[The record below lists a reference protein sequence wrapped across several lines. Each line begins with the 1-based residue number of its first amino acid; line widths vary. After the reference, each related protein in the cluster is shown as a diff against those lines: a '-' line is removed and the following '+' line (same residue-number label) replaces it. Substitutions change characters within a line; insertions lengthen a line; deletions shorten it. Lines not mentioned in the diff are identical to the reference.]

1 MKGLTKMALVFYCR
15 VSSKDQNLA
24 RQLARAKE
32 VHADKIFADKLS
44 GKNLDRT
51 KFKKMMSYLREG
63 DTLEV
68 LSLDRLSRN
77 YKDLKDLVSKLRD
90 MGVKLIADDLPQLNS
105 DNELINNFM
114 MDLLIN
120 MMGFVAQ
127 NEREKIRER
136 QREGIELAKK
146 QGKYKGGTIKYSP
159 NARDP
164 KNKWVW
170 RKATEMLDSKKYSI
184 SEIARTVGVSRN
196 QIYRIRDQN
205 AARAKNEEAAG

>member
-1 MKGLTKMALVFYCR
+1 MALVFYCR

-44 GKNLDRT
+44 GKNLDRPE
-51 KFKKMMSYLREG
+51 FSKMMKYLREG
-63 DTLEV
+63 DVLEV
-68 LSLDRLSRN
+68 VSLDRLSRN
-77 YKDLKDLVSKLRD
+77 YKDLKDLVKKLRD

-114 MDLLIN
+114 MDLLIS

-136 QREGIELAKK
+136 QKQGIELAKK
-146 QGKYKGGTIKYSP
+146 AGKYTGRVIKYSP
-159 NARDP
+159 NAKRPQDRWTWE
-164 KNKWVW
+164 KVTK
-170 RKATEMLDSKKYSI
+170 MLDSQKYSM
-184 SEIARTVGVSRN
+184 SEIARQTGIGRN
-196 QIYRIRDQN
+196 QVYRIRDQN
-205 AARAKNEEAAG
+205 AARRKKKEEEAD

>member
-1 MKGLTKMALVFYCR
+1 MALVFYCR

-32 VHADKIFADKLS
+32 VHADKIFADKIS
-44 GKNLDRT
+44 GKNLDRPE
-51 KFKKMMSYLREG
+51 FQKMMKYLREG
-63 DTLEV
+63 DVLEV
-68 LSLDRLSRN
+68 VSLDRLSRN

-136 QREGIELAKK
+136 QAQGIALAKK
-146 QGKYKGGTIKYSP
+146 MGKYHGRVIKYSP
-159 NARDP
+159 TARDP
-164 KNKWVW
+164 KNRWVW
-170 RKATEMLDSKKYSI
+170 ETVTKMLDSKQYSY
-184 SEIARTVGVSRN
+184 SEIARAVGIGRN
-196 QIYRIRDQN
+196 QVYRIRDQN
-205 AARAKNEEAAG
+205 AARKKNEEEAD

>member
-1 MKGLTKMALVFYCR
+1 MALVFYCR

-32 VHADKIFADKLS
+32 VHADKIFADKES

-51 KFKKMMSYLREG
+51 EFQKMMKYLREG

-68 LSLDRLSRN
+68 VSLDRLSRN
-77 YKDLKDLVSKLRD
+77 YKDLKELVSKFRD
-90 MGVKLIADDLPQLNS
+90 MKVKLIADDLPQLNS

-114 MDLLIN
+114 MDLLIS

-136 QREGIELAKK
+136 QAQGIALAKK
-146 QGKYKGGTIKYSP
+146 AGKYTGRVIKYSP
-159 NARDP
+159 NAKDP
-164 KNKWVW
+164 KNRWVW
-170 RKATEMLDSKKYSI
+170 ETVTKMLDSKKYSM
-184 SEIARTVGVSRN
+184 SEIGRAVGIGRN
-196 QIYRIRDQN
+196 QVYRIRDQN
-205 AARAKNEEAAG
+205 AARKKNEEAAG

>member
-1 MKGLTKMALVFYCR
+1 MALVFYCR

-24 RQLARAKE
+24 RQLERAKE
-32 VHADKIFADKLS
+32 VHADKVFSDKVS
-44 GKNLDRT
+44 GKNLDRPAFT
-51 KFKKMMSYLREG
+51 KMMRYLREG

-68 LSLDRLSRN
+68 VSLDRLSRN

-136 QREGIELAKK
+136 QRQGIELAKK
-146 QGKYKGGTIKYSP
+146 AGKYTGRVIKYSP
-159 NARDP
+159 NAKDP
-164 KNKWVW
+164 KNRWVW
-170 RKATEMLDSKKYSI
+170 ETVTKMLDSKKYSM
-184 SEIARTVGVSRN
+184 SEIGRAVGIGRN
-196 QIYRIRDQN
+196 QVYRIRDQN
-205 AARAKNEEAAG
+205 AARRKKKEEEAD

>member
-1 MKGLTKMALVFYCR
+1 MALVFYCR
-15 VSSKDQNLA
+15 VSAKDQNLA
-24 RQLARAKE
+24 RQLERAKE
-32 VHADKIFADKLS
+32 VHADKVFSDKLS
-44 GKNLDRT
+44 GKNLDRPA
-51 KFKKMMSYLREG
+51 FNKMMRYLREG

-68 LSLDRLSRN
+68 VSLDRLSRN

-136 QREGIELAKK
+136 QRQGIELAKK
-146 QGKYKGGTIKYSP
+146 AGKYTGRVIKYSP
-159 NARDP
+159 NAKDP
-164 KNKWVW
+164 KNRWVW
-170 RKATEMLDSKKYSI
+170 ETVTKMLDSKKYSM
-184 SEIARTVGVSRN
+184 SEIGRAVGIGRN
-196 QIYRIRDQN
+196 QVYRIRDQN
-205 AARAKNEEAAG
+205 AARKKNEEEAD